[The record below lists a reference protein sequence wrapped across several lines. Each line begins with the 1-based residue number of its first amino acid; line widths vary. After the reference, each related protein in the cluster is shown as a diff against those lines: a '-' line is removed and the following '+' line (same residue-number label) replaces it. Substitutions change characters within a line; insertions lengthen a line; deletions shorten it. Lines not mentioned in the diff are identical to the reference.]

1 MMRIAISLLLLLV
14 LSGCAS
20 RTNLVDLVADVA
32 ARTSWHGRPVT
43 DVIERLGKPDGIS
56 PVAEK
61 QLVIL
66 TYGKSVAY
74 RSTEVTGT
82 SRASSGGI
90 AVNVQH
96 YRDVTRLSGCRIEVS
111 IDRERK
117 VRAFKTKGS
126 RCGAADYWPKR
137 SSR

>member
-1 MMRIAISLLLLLV
+1 MRVAISLMLLV
-14 LSGCAS
+14 LLSGCAT
-20 RTNLVDLVADVA
+20 RLTVWDMA

-56 PVAEK
+56 PVVEK
-61 QLVIL
+61 QMVIL
-66 TYGKSVAY
+66 TYEKAVAY
-74 RSTEVTGT
+74 WSREESGSST
-82 SRASSGGI
+82 ASSGGY

-96 YRDVTRLSGCRIEVS
+96 YRDVARLADCRIEVS

-117 VRAFKTKGS
+117 VRAFKTIGS
-126 RCGAADYWPKR
+126 RCGAADYRPKR